1 MTGAVPAL
9 SGNARVVLY
18 RLQSARGHALYVVPS
33 FLSPEDRAALAEL
46 EASGLVQVCDVAAG
60 IIARMQ
66 AKLTVAGRAVS
77 VENPWTVAPALR
89 RS

>member
-18 RLQSARGHALYVVPS
+18 RLQSVRGNTLNVVPS
-33 FLSPEDRAALAEL
+33 FTSFEDRAALTEL
-46 EASGLVQVCDVAAG
+46 EASGLVQICSVAAG
-60 IIARMQ
+60 IIVRMQ
-66 AKLTVAGRAVS
+66 AKLTDAGRAVS
-77 VENPWTVAPALR
+77 VENPWAAAPATR